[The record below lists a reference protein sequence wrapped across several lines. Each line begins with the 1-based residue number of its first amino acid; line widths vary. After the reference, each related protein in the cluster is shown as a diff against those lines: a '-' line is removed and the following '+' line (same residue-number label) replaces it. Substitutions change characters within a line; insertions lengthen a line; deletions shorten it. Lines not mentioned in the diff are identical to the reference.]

1 MVEDQI
7 PVATMR
13 EIEVENTV
21 KGAELEEKTGRL
33 LWKLDVGASEERKLN
48 FQYLVKYPKGER
60 QG

>member
-21 KGAELEEKTGRL
+21 KGAELEEKTGGCFGNWMWGR
-33 LWKLDVGASEERKLN
+33 VRSGS
-48 FQYLVKYPKGER
+48 
-60 QG
+60 